1 MRRAEIFDRLLET
14 AKNVFDK
21 VEVTQGD
28 FRGGVCKV
36 RGETHLILNKGVNL
50 DTNLRLLANALAEAQ
65 LDETF
70 ILPALRE
77 AIEKYSDR

>member
-1 MRRAEIFDRLLET
+1 MRRTEIFERLLET

-21 VEVTQGD
+21 VEMTQGD
-28 FRGGVCKV
+28 FRGGVCRV
-36 RGETHLILNKGVNL
+36 RGENHLILNKGANL
-50 DTNLRLLANALAEAQ
+50 DTNLRLLSNALADMR

-70 ILPALRE
+70 LLPVLRE

>member
-1 MRRAEIFDRLLET
+1 MRRTEIYERLLET
-14 AKNVFDK
+14 AKTVFDK

-36 RGETHLILNKGVNL
+36 RGENHLILNKGANL
-50 DTNLRLLANALAEAQ
+50 ETNLRLLSNALADAR

-70 ILPALRE
+70 VLPALRE

>member
-1 MRRAEIFDRLLET
+1 MRRTEIFERLLET
-14 AKNVFDK
+14 SKSVFDR

-28 FRGGVCKV
+28 FRGGMCKV
-36 RGETHLILNKGVNL
+36 RGETHLILNKGANL
-50 DTNLRLLANALAEAQ
+50 DTNLRLISNALADAR

-70 ILPALRE
+70 LLPALRE